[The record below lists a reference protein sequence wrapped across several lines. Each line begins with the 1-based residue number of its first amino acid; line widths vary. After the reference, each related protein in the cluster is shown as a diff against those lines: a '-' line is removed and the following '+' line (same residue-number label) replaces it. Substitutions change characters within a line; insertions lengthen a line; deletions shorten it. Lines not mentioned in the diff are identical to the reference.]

1 MKENSKK
8 KTKNKSR
15 TQLGLIIFRFKKNKL
30 AILGLCVLGVLLL
43 IVFLAPFYADYE
55 NAIKQDIPN
64 AFHPPGE
71 KGHIL
76 GTDAYGRDLF
86 TRMVFGGR
94 ISLLAGL
101 SVVLMALTS
110 GVAVGGIAGY
120 FGGRIDVII
129 MRIVD
134 IFMAVPALLL
144 SLAICTALGEG
155 ARNMV
160 IALMV
165 ADIPRIAR
173 ITRSSIL
180 TLRDQEFIEAAKCC
194 GTSTLRIIVK
204 HILPNGIG
212 PVVVTAT
219 LTLGSAILN
228 IASLGFLGVG
238 INAPTPE
245 WGTIL
250 SDNKAHIRYYPYLGL
265 IPGIAIAVSVMCVN
279 FIGDGLRDAL
289 DPKMKK

>member
-1 MKENSKK
+1 MKENKRRGHG
-8 KTKNKSR
+8 KSR
-15 TQLGLIIFRFKKNKL
+15 SQLGLIIFRFRKNKL
-30 AILGLCVLGVLLL
+30 AIVGLCVLGVLFVAVLC
-43 IVFLAPFYADYE
+43 APLYASYE

-64 AFHPPGE
+64 AFHSVGSP
-71 KGHIL
+71 GHIL
-76 GTDAYGRDLF
+76 GTDAYGRDLL

-101 SVVLMALTS
+101 TVVILALTV

-120 FGGRIDVII
+120 FGGWIDTTI
-129 MRIVD
+129 MRVVD

-160 IALMV
+160 IALAV

-180 TLRDQEFIEAAKCC
+180 TLRDQEFIEAAKCY
-194 GTSTLRIIVK
+194 GTSTFRIIVK
-204 HILPNGIG
+204 HVLPNGIG
-212 PVVVTAT
+212 PVIVTAT

-265 IPGIAIAVSVMCVN
+265 IPGLAIAIAVMSVN
-279 FIGDGLRDAL
+279 FVGDGLRDAL

>member
-1 MKENSKK
+1 MKENEKK
-8 KTKNKSR
+8 GRSESR
-15 TQLGLIIFRFKKNKL
+15 SQLGLIIFRFQKNKL
-30 AILGLCVLGVLLL
+30 AILGLCVLGILLL
-43 IVFLAPFYADYE
+43 IVLCAPLYASYE

-64 AFHPPGE
+64 AFQNVGSP
-71 KGHIL
+71 GHIL

-86 TRMVFGGR
+86 TRMVYGGQ
-94 ISLLAGL
+94 ISLLAGI
-101 SVVLMALTS
+101 SVVILSLTA
-110 GVAVGGIAGY
+110 GVTVGGIAGY
-120 FGGRIDVII
+120 FGGWKDTVI
-129 MRIVD
+129 MRVVD

-194 GTSTLRIIVK
+194 GTSTYRIIVK

-212 PVVVTAT
+212 PVIVTAT

-238 INAPTPE
+238 INSPTPE

-265 IPGIAIAVSVMCVN
+265 IPGIAIAIAVMSVN
-279 FIGDGLRDAL
+279 FVGDGLRDAL

>member
-1 MKENSKK
+1 MKAKVE
-8 KTKNKSR
+8 TKARIASQS
-15 TQLGLIIFRFKKNKL
+15 QLGLIIFRFKKNKL
-30 AILGLCVLGVLLL
+30 AIVGLVVLGILIAIVLT
-43 IVFLAPFYADYE
+43 APLYADYE
-55 NAIKQDIPN
+55 AAIKQDVPN
-64 AFHPPGE
+64 RLKPPGKE
-71 KGHIL
+71 HIF

-101 SVVLMALTS
+101 SVVLLALTA
-110 GVAVGGIAGY
+110 GVSVGAVAGY
-120 FGGRIDVII
+120 FGGRVDTVI

-134 IFMAVPALLL
+134 VFMAVPPLLL
-144 SLAICTALGEG
+144 SLAVCTALGEG

-160 IALMV
+160 IALMI

-180 TLRDQEFIEAAKCC
+180 TLRNQEFIEAAKCC
-194 GTSTLRIIVK
+194 GTSTVRILIK

-212 PVVVTAT
+212 PVIVTAT
-219 LTLGSAILN
+219 LTLGAAILN

-238 INAPTPE
+238 IAPPTPE

-250 SDNKAHIRYYPYLGL
+250 ADNRAHIRYYPHLGL
-265 IPGIAIAVSVMCVN
+265 IPGIAIGLSVMCIN
-279 FIGDGLRDAL
+279 FVGDGLRDAL

>member
-1 MKENSKK
+1 M
-8 KTKNKSR
+8 KTKTRVRSESR
-15 TQLGLIIFRFKKNKL
+15 SQLGLIIFRFKKNKL
-30 AILGLCVLGVLLL
+30 AIFGLCVLGVLLL
-43 IVFLAPFYADYE
+43 IVLSAPLYADYE
-55 NAIKQDIPN
+55 NAIRQDIPH
-64 AFHPPGE
+64 AFQKPGVD
-71 KGHIL
+71 GHIL

-101 SVVLMALTS
+101 SVVILALTA
-110 GVAVGGIAGY
+110 GVTVGGIAGY
-120 FGGRIDVII
+120 FGGSIDTII
-129 MRIVD
+129 MRVVD

-194 GTSTLRIIVK
+194 GTSTFRIIVK

-212 PVVVTAT
+212 PVIVTAT

-265 IPGIAIAVSVMCVN
+265 IPGIAIAISVMCVN
-279 FIGDGLRDAL
+279 FVGDGLRDAL

>member
-1 MKENSKK
+1 MKGNKK
-8 KTKNKSR
+8 NGRNESR
-15 TQLGLIIFRFKKNKL
+15 SQLELIIFRFKKNKL
-30 AILGLCVLGVLLL
+30 AVLGLCVLGVLLA
-43 IVFLAPFYADYE
+43 IVVCAPLYADYE
-55 NAIKQDIPN
+55 NAIRQDIPN
-64 AFHPPGE
+64 AFQEPGSP
-71 KGHIL
+71 GHLL
-76 GTDAYGRDLF
+76 GTDAYGRDLL
-86 TRMVFGGR
+86 TRMVYGGR

-101 SVVLMALTS
+101 SVVILALTA
-110 GVAVGGIAGY
+110 GVAVGGVAGY
-120 FGGRIDVII
+120 FGGWVDTTV
-129 MRIVD
+129 MRVVD

-173 ITRSSIL
+173 IARSSIL
-180 TLRDQEFIEAAKCC
+180 TLRGQEFIEAAKCC
-194 GTSTLRIIVK
+194 GTSTFRIIVK

-212 PVVVTAT
+212 PVIITAT

-250 SDNKAHIRYYPYLGL
+250 SDNKAHIRYYPYLGM
-265 IPGIAIAVSVMCVN
+265 IPGIAIAISVMCVN
-279 FIGDGLRDAL
+279 FVGDGLRDAL

>member
-1 MKENSKK
+1 MKENSRKK
-8 KTKNKSR
+8 AKNKSR

-30 AILGLCVLGVLLL
+30 AILGLCILGVLLL
-43 IVFLAPFYADYE
+43 IVLLAPFYADYE
-55 NAIKQDIPN
+55 NAIRQDIPN
-64 AFHPPGE
+64 AFQSPGE

-120 FGGRIDVII
+120 FGGRIDTII
-129 MRIVD
+129 MRVVD

-160 IALMV
+160 IALMF

-194 GTSTLRIIVK
+194 GTSTVRIIVK

-212 PVVVTAT
+212 PVIVTAT

-265 IPGIAIAVSVMCVN
+265 IPGIAIAISVMCVN
-279 FIGDGLRDAL
+279 FVGDGLRDAL